1 MGLSPHIR
9 GNAAAAPGL
18 PFPKGSIPAHTGERR
33 SERPRHPHC
42 RVYPRT
48 YGGTRN
54 LRACTIRLPGLS
66 PHIRGNGMDLGEIRG
81 NRGSIPAHTGE
92 RDLQLVRLAE
102 RRVYPRTYGGTR
114 GNHDPAFHPWG
125 LSPHIRGN
133 DKPKGRV
140 NPALLSPHIRGNVIR
155 ISTGVYPRTYG
166 GTPNGA
172 ARAHANWGL
181 SPHIRGNGSRPHQ
194 ARGAGGS
201 IPAHTGERIAG
212 VTHCG

>member
-140 NPALLSPHIRGNVIR
+140 NPALGSIPAHTGERQTAPR
-155 ISTGVYPRTYG
+155 APTPTGVYPRTYG
-166 GTPNGA
+166 GTDHVLTKLA
-172 ARAHANWGL
+172 EQAGL
-181 SPHIRGNGSRPHQ
+181 SPHIRGNESQ
-194 ARGAGGS
+194 
-201 IPAHTGERIAG
+201 E
-212 VTHCG
+212 